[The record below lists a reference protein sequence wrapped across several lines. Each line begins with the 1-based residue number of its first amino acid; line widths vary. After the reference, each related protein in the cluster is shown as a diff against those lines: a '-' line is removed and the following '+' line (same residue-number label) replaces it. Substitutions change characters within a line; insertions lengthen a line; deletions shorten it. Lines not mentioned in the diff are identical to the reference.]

1 MSETTHLWSVETML
15 RQRTSFTGRLIQ
27 LFFVIRLM
35 ISDPSVFV
43 LNVTLYMEKGLVTSS
58 IRKRTSQIIRQKIIR
73 DISVLKQC
81 PFLRSLVLQ
90 NNDHSPFPHMHLCS
104 ILE

>member
-58 IRKRTSQIIRQKIIR
+58 IRKRTSQIIR
-73 DISVLKQC
+73 
-81 PFLRSLVLQ
+81 
-90 NNDHSPFPHMHLCS
+90 H
-104 ILE
+104 